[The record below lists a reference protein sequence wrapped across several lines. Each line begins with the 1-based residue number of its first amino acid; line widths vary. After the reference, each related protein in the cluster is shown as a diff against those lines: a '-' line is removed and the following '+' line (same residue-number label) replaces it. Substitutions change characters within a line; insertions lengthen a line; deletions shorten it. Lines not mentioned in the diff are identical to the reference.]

1 MVQAV
6 AWAEWGGAL
15 STDIMKNDCMKNT
28 ERQTTRSA
36 TTAAVAIL
44 SDEIIRLYVVPSA
57 ALAAVL
63 AGTLA
68 ARALSRLFFHNNIAI
83 L

>member
-1 MVQAV
+1 MGR
-6 AWAEWGGAL
+6 WLEWGGAL

-44 SDEIIRLYVVPSA
+44 SGEIIRLPSV

-63 AGTLA
+63 AGGPPPPCRRRGSLA
-68 ARALSRLFFHNNIAI
+68 LFLKMISLS
-83 L
+83 